1 MESINQRTDAPATTG
16 SAVILGA
23 SSALAQAVARILV
36 ENGQSLVLVGRDAE
50 KVNAVA
56 ADLMVRAG
64 DAVSVQ
70 TRIVDLAD
78 TDVHQ
83 KLVDSTA
90 DAESYWLFYGSLS
103 DQATCEANWSDAEAA
118 YTVNFT
124 SAASLLGRVAN
135 VFEARKRGSLVVV
148 SSVAGDR
155 GRQSNYV
162 YGASKGALSLFC
174 QGLRSRL
181 QKSGVH
187 LLTVKPGFID
197 TPMTANVPKTPGMLW
212 VTPDRVARDMVRAQS
227 RGKDVLYTPWFWGP
241 IMLIIRLIPEPLFKR
256 LSL

>member
-1 MESINQRTDAPATTG
+1 MEPVQHHSAALAAN

-36 ENGQSLVLVGRDAE
+36 DKGQSLVLVGRDVE
-50 KVNAVA
+50 KLNAIA
-56 ADLMVRAG
+56 ADLTVRAG
-64 DAVSVQ
+64 NGVLIQ

-78 TDVHQ
+78 TETHQ
-83 KLVDSTA
+83 QLVDATS
-90 DAESYWLFYGSLS
+90 DAESYWMFYGSLP
-103 DQATCEANWSDAEAA
+103 DQQMCEQSWEDTEAA
-118 YTVNFT
+118 FTINFT
-124 SAASLLGRVAN
+124 SAASLLGRIAN
-135 VFEARKRGSLVVV
+135 VFEARKRGSIVVV

-162 YGASKGALSLFC
+162 YGAAKGALTLFC

-181 QKSGVH
+181 QKSGVQ

-197 TPMTANVPKTPGMLW
+197 TPMTADVPKTPGILW
-212 VTPDRVARDMVRAQS
+212 VTPDRVAQDMVRAQM
-227 RGKDVLYTPWFWGP
+227 RGKDVLYTPWFWLP
-241 IMLIIRLIPEPLFKR
+241 IMLIIRLIPERIFKR

>member
-1 MESINQRTDAPATTG
+1 MEASQIQSAEPATP

-36 ENGQSLVLVGRDAE
+36 DKGQSLVLVGRDAE
-50 KVNAVA
+50 KLNVIA
-56 ADLMVRAG
+56 ADLNVRAG
-64 DAVSVQ
+64 DQVSVQ

-78 TDVHQ
+78 SAMHQ
-83 KLVDSTA
+83 ELVDSTS
-90 DAESYWLFYGSLS
+90 DAESYWLFYGSLP
-103 DQATCEANWSDAEAA
+103 DQQACQESWQDTEAA
-118 YTVNFT
+118 FTVNFT
-124 SAASLLGRVAN
+124 SAASLLGRIAN

-197 TPMTANVPKTPGMLW
+197 TPMTADVPKTPGVLW
-212 VTPDRVARDMVRAQS
+212 VTPDRVAQDMVRAHS
-227 RGKDVLYTPWFWGP
+227 RGKDVLYTPWFWLP
-241 IMLIIRLIPEPLFKR
+241 IMLIIRLIPERVFKR

>member
-1 MESINQRTDAPATTG
+1 MEPSQLQSAEPAAH

-36 ENGQSLVLVGRDAE
+36 DKGQSLVLVGRDAE
-50 KVNAVA
+50 KLDVIA
-56 ADLMVRAG
+56 ADLKVRAG
-64 DAVSVQ
+64 DTVSVQ

-78 TDVHQ
+78 SDKHQ
-83 KLVDSTA
+83 ELIDSTS
-90 DAESYWLFYGSLS
+90 DAESYWLFYGSLP
-103 DQATCEANWSDAEAA
+103 DQQACEASWQDTEAA
-118 YTVNFT
+118 FTVNFT
-124 SAASLLGRVAN
+124 SAASLLGRIAN
-135 VFEARKRGSLVVV
+135 VFEARKRGSVVVV

-181 QKSGVH
+181 QKSDVQ

-197 TPMTANVPKTPGMLW
+197 TPMTADVPKTPGVLW
-212 VTPDRVARDMVRAQS
+212 VSPDRVAQDMVRAQS
-227 RGKDVLYTPWFWGP
+227 RGKDVLYTPWFWLP
-241 IMLIIRLIPEPLFKR
+241 IMLIIRLIPERIFKR